1 MKIDSVDLFYL
12 RMPEVLDI
20 GDGSQDSLL
29 CRVTSNGHVGWGEA
43 VCSPMV
49 GITSWITPMS
59 HSGCHPVIDSVLG
72 QRLDSPEDIRQV
84 YRNVRQ
90 NSFYGLLQSDLLIS
104 GIEIAL
110 WDCLG
115 RAKEEPIWKLLGYKK
130 SERKLPYASVLF
142 GDTAAETKQK
152 AVEMRNKGFKAI
164 KFGWGPFGTTTV
176 EDDAAHIHAAREGI
190 GTDGYLMID
199 AGTVFKDD
207 VEAAAKRLPALEEA
221 NVYWYEE
228 PFDGYALAEYGE
240 LAKRSSKVKL
250 AGGEGAH
257 NAFQAEQ
264 LIDYGGV
271 GFIQIDTGYVG
282 GIGNAYRV
290 AQYATS
296 KGVKYVNHTFTSQS
310 ALSSSLQPFAGLK
323 ESNITEY
330 PMEPKLLCQELTVN
344 RIDVGADG
352 MIEAPDAPGMGVTI
366 NTAAVKKYLVEA
378 EIKVKGKVL
387 YSTPTV

>member
-1 MKIDSVDLFYL
+1 M
-12 RMPEVLDI
+12 
-20 GDGSQDSLL
+20 
-29 CRVTSNGHVGWGEA
+29 
-43 VCSPMV
+43 
-49 GITSWITPMS
+49 
-59 HSGCHPVIDSVLG
+59 
-72 QRLDSPEDIRQV
+72 
-84 YRNVRQ
+84 
-90 NSFYGLLQSDLLIS
+90 
-104 GIEIAL
+104 
-110 WDCLG
+110 
-115 RAKEEPIWKLLGYKK
+115 
-130 SERKLPYASVLF
+130 
-142 GDTAAETKQK
+142 
-152 AVEMRNKGFKAI
+152 
-164 KFGWGPFGTTTV
+164 
-176 EDDAAHIHAAREGI
+176 
-190 GTDGYLMID
+190 
-199 AGTVFKDD
+199 
-207 VEAAAKRLPALEEA
+207 
-221 NVYWYEE
+221 
-228 PFDGYALAEYGE
+228 
-240 LAKRSSKVKL
+240 KL

-330 PMEPKLLCQELTVN
+330 PMEPKLLCQELTLD
-344 RIDVGADG
+344 RIEVGADG

-378 EIKVKGKVL
+378 EIKVKGKTL